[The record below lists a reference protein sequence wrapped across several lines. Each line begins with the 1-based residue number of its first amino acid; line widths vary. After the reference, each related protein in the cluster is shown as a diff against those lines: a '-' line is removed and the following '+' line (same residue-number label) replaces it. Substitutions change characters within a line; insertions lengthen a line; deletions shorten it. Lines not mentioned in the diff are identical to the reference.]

1 MDGIKT
7 NRQGPR
13 PYDIYFFLLFML
25 NICIYIYIYIKL
37 LNSFSSLNRC
47 LFKKKIQNEQ

>member
-13 PYDIYFFLLFML
+13 LYDFCFFIIYVEYL
-25 NICIYIYIYIKL
+25 YIYIYIKL